1 MAIIQEIPKSWKP
14 QKKLMNLYH
23 DEVILLT
30 AAKPI
35 YVIKGHFFMNLIKT
49 SKNKNY
55 FILKESQISA
65 VVVLTLFVFYQYLL
79 GNKSKRNQ
87 KNKTRSGRT
96 GCNPSLPVGQN
107 DQAKN
112 LLASGSLW
120 RSKLATP
127 SLPLMTTCTYYA
139 NTQAHC
145 TNRACLKHRPAI
157 RLTRAAH
164 AHPITPQHWL
174 LCHMGLY

>member
-1 MAIIQEIPKSWKP
+1 
-14 QKKLMNLYH
+14 MNLYH

-55 FILKESQISA
+55 FILKESQISV

-79 GNKSKRNQ
+79 GNKSKRNK

-112 LLASGSLW
+112 LLASGSL
-120 RSKLATP
+120 
-127 SLPLMTTCTYYA
+127 
-139 NTQAHC
+139 
-145 TNRACLKHRPAI
+145 
-157 RLTRAAH
+157 
-164 AHPITPQHWL
+164 
-174 LCHMGLY
+174 